1 MPLLGNVANDAR
13 LNRMRVGVFIG
24 RVPPP
29 AGGGFTFADE
39 IVEAL
44 LRLDSRHA
52 IVIFG
57 NLTEEQKRKLI
68 AKQIQVVSLWRY
80 LPKIVISR
88 LIRNKSNFVTNLP
101 ILRSGLKAADWFQ
114 RTVCDLGI
122 DLMWFVTP
130 FFVEVDVP
138 FILTIW
144 DMQHRLQPW
153 FPEVSSSGEWYRREK
168 FYSAAIRR
176 AFAVIAGTE
185 AGKAEIVNFYD
196 IPPERVSLIPH
207 PTPAFALGASR
218 ENREEVLTRYGIPG
232 GYLFYPAQFWPH
244 KNHVGLLLALNLL
257 REKHGLKLPVVFVGS
272 DTGNIKYVRQI
283 AENLGLSSQ
292 VHFLGFVPRDDMI
305 GLYLNAFAL
314 TYVTFFGPENLP
326 PLEAFALSCPVIAS
340 KVSGAQEQLGDAAL
354 LVDPRDEEEIA
365 KAIKLLHEDSALRQK
380 LINRGLERATKWN
393 GEDCV
398 KSVFAIIDEFQAIRR
413 CWGS

>member
-1 MPLLGNVANDAR
+1 
-13 LNRMRVGVFIG
+13 MRVGVFIG
-24 RVPPP
+24 RVPPA

-44 LRLDSRHA
+44 LGLDSRHT

-57 NLTEEQKRKLI
+57 NLTEDQKRKLI
-68 AKQIQVVSLWRY
+68 AKQIQVVSLWGY
-80 LPKIVISR
+80 LRKIVISR
-88 LIRNKSNFVTNLP
+88 LIRNQSNFATNLP

-114 RTVCDLGI
+114 RTVCDLEI
-122 DLMWFVTP
+122 DLMWFLTP
-130 FFVEVDVP
+130 FFIEVDVP

-153 FPEVSSSGEWYRREK
+153 FPEVSSSGEWHRREK

-176 AFAVIAGTE
+176 ASAVIAGTE

-207 PTPAFALGASR
+207 PTPAFALCASR
-218 ENREEVLTRYGIPG
+218 EPRGEMLTRYRIPE

-244 KNHVGLLLALNLL
+244 KNHVGLLLALHLL

-272 DTGNIKYVRQI
+272 DKGNMKYVRQT

-292 VHFLGFVPRDDMI
+292 VHFLGFVPREDMI
-305 GLYLNAFAL
+305 ELYRRAFAL
-314 TYVTFFGPENLP
+314 TYMTFFGPENLP
-326 PLEAFALSCPVIAS
+326 PLEAFALGCPVIAS
-340 KVSGAQEQLGDAAL
+340 NVPGAQEQLGDAAL
-354 LVDPRDEEEIA
+354 LVDPRDEKELA
-365 KAIKLLHEDSALRQK
+365 KAIKLLCDDLALRQK
-380 LINRGLERATKWN
+380 LIDRGLERAAKWK
-393 GEDCV
+393 GEDWV
-398 KSVFAIIDEFQAIRR
+398 KSVFAIIDEFQAVRR

>member
-1 MPLLGNVANDAR
+1 MK
-13 LNRMRVGVFIG
+13 VGVFVG
-24 RVPPP
+24 RVPPA
-29 AGGGFTFADE
+29 AGGGFTFADD
-39 IVEAL
+39 IIQAL
-44 LRLDSRHA
+44 FRLESKHR
-52 IVIFG
+52 ITMFG
-57 NLTEEQKRKLI
+57 DLTGDQRKKLT
-68 AKQIQVVSLWRY
+68 AKEIQVVSPRRY
-80 LPKIVISR
+80 IPKIVVSR
-88 LIRNKSNFVTNLP
+88 LMRNKSSFVANVP
-101 ILRSGLKAADWFQ
+101 ILRDGLKVADWFQ
-114 RTVCDLGI
+114 RSVCDLGI
-122 DLMWFVTP
+122 ELMWFVTP
-130 FFVEVDVP
+130 FFIEVDVP

-153 FPEVSSSGEWYRREK
+153 FPEVSISGEWYRREK
-168 FYSAAIRR
+168 FYSTAIRR
-176 AFAVIAGTE
+176 ASAIIAGTE
-185 AGKAEIVNFYD
+185 AGKAEVVNFYD
-196 IPPERVSLIPH
+196 IPPERVRLIPH
-207 PTPAFALGASR
+207 PTPAFAFCASR

-272 DTGNIKYVRQI
+272 DTGNINYVRQT

-305 GLYLNAFAL
+305 GLYRNAFAL

-326 PLEAFALSCPVIAS
+326 PLEAFALGCPVIAS
-340 KVSGAQEQLGDAAL
+340 KVSGAQEQLGHAAL

-365 KAIKLLHEDSALRQK
+365 KAIKLLYEDSALRQK
-380 LINRGLERATKWN
+380 LICRGLERAAKWN